1 MNQHSLDARSKGQP
15 DSLFLYTKSKSL
27 AALSVQDVMPTI
39 GHRDSLSPTTNLAA
53 AGSLNRSLT
62 LWNSLTI
69 GFATVSP
76 VAGLYAIIGVQTVVT
91 GGGWFGALALCLVM
105 QLLVATV
112 YAELSSQI
120 PIAGGAYK
128 WARQLGGVTAGK
140 YAGVIYVSSTVAM
153 LTTTAYTGGVWLAI
167 FFGSGSGGGGTLVIW
182 GAVFLLLCAFLNL
195 VHVNVFKLV
204 ITLGVYAEIVGSFGV
219 ALLLFFFFR
228 QHPFSELFQHL
239 GTGTAP
245 SQTAAFLAA
254 LAISGWAFIGFD
266 ACSTIAEETHNP
278 KRMVPRAI
286 FLSLCM
292 VGMVVLFNSAALTLS
307 FNRDTLVNT
316 SATSDPVTPVIVS
329 SFGSWAEEPFLA
341 IVMIAFLACGASM
354 VQYTSRIVYSMAREG
369 NMPMMFSRL
378 TASKIPRNAVICVVL
393 LAGLGLLFG
402 LNDGAVA
409 TVIAFGTGGLYAM
422 FTMTTGV
429 GLFTRLTGRWS
440 PALGEL
446 KLGVWGLVINV
457 AAFLWSLFEFV
468 NIAWP
473 RAYAVSSNAP
483 WWQLWAVPLVLGSI
497 LSVTTLYVL
506 ITHVRRDSSIELID
520 AEKKVE

>member
-1 MNQHSLDARSKGQP
+1 MLIK
-15 DSLFLYTKSKSL
+15 DSPETDLPATATS
-27 AALSVQDVMPTI
+27 
-39 GHRDSLSPTTNLAA
+39 SPEK
-53 AGSLNRSLT
+53 LNRSLS

-105 QLLVATV
+105 QMLVATV

-128 WARQLGGVTAGK
+128 WARQLGGATTGK
-140 YAGVIYVSSTVAM
+140 YAGVIYVSSTIAM
-153 LTTTAYTGGVWLAI
+153 LTTTAYTGGVWLAL
-167 FFGSGSGGGGTLVIW
+167 FFGFGSEGGLTLVIW
-182 GAVFLLLCAFLNL
+182 GAVFLLLCMVLNL

-228 QHPFSELFQHL
+228 QHSFSELFQHL

-254 LAISGWAFIGFD
+254 LAIAGWAFIGFD

-292 VGMVVLFNSAALTLS
+292 VGGVVLFNSAALTLS
-307 FNRDTLVNT
+307 FDRDTLLT
-316 SATSDPVTPVIVS
+316 ASATSDPVTPVIAS
-329 SFGSWAEEPFLA
+329 SFGAWAEAPFLA

-369 NMPMMFSRL
+369 NMPMTFSL
-378 TASKIPRNAVICVVL
+378 VTASKIPRNAVICVVL

-422 FTMTTGV
+422 FAMTTGV
-429 GLFTRLTGRWS
+429 GLYTRLTGRWN
-440 PALGEL
+440 PALGAL
-446 KLGVWGLVINV
+446 KLGVWGLMINTI
-457 AAFLWSLFEFV
+457 AFIWSVFEFV

-473 RAYAVSSNAP
+473 RAYAVSPNAP

-497 LSVTTLYVL
+497 LCIATPYIL
-506 ITHVRRDSSIELID
+506 ISNNRRS
-520 AEKKVE
+520 

>member
-1 MNQHSLDARSKGQP
+1 MLIKESLD
-15 DSLFLYTKSKSL
+15 
-27 AALSVQDVMPTI
+27 
-39 GHRDSLSPTTNLAA
+39 TNLPDTAT
-53 AGSLNRSLT
+53 SSPEKLNRSLT

-128 WARQLGGVTAGK
+128 WARQLGGATTGR
-140 YAGVIYVSSTVAM
+140 YAGVIYVSSTIAM
-153 LTTTAYTGGVWLAI
+153 LTTTAYTGGVWLAL
-167 FFGSGSGGGGTLVIW
+167 FFGFDSGGGISLVLW
-182 GAVFLLLCAFLNL
+182 GVVFLLVCTLFNL
-195 VHVNVFKLV
+195 AHVNVFKLV
-204 ITLGVYAEIVGSFGV
+204 ISLGVYAEVVGSFGV

-228 QHPFSELFQHL
+228 QHGVSELFEHL

-245 SQTAAFLAA
+245 SQTAAFFAA

-292 VGMVVLFNSAALTLS
+292 VGGVVLFNSSALTLS
-307 FNRDTLVNT
+307 FNRDTLAHT
-316 SATSDPVTPVIVS
+316 SATSDPVTPVIAS
-329 SFGSWAEEPFLA
+329 NFGAWAEAPFLA

-369 NMPMMFSRL
+369 NMPLTFSRV
-378 TASKIPRNAVICVVL
+378 TASKIPRNAVVCVVL

-422 FTMTTGV
+422 FAMTTGV
-429 GLFTRLTGRWS
+429 GLYTRLTGRWN

-446 KLGVWGLVINV
+446 KLGGWGLAINV

-468 NIAWP
+468 NISWP
-473 RAYAVSSNAP
+473 RVYAVSPDAP

-497 LSVTTLYVL
+497 LSVTTLYIL
-506 ITHVRRDSSIELID
+506 INKIRRN
-520 AEKKVE
+520 

>member
-1 MNQHSLDARSKGQP
+1 MHFHSKVLADQSDMLSRQGRRS
-15 DSLFLYTKSKSL
+15 DS
-27 AALSVQDVMPTI
+27 ALSNTAT
-39 GHRDSLSPTTNLAA
+39 SSP
-53 AGSLNRSLT
+53 LNRSLT

-105 QLLVATV
+105 QMLVATV

-128 WARQLGGVTAGK
+128 WARQLGGATAGK
-140 YAGVIYVSSTVAM
+140 YAGVIYVSSTIAM
-153 LTTTAYTGGVWLAI
+153 LTTTAYTGGVWLAL
-167 FFGSGSGGGGTLVIW
+167 FFGIGSEGGITLVLW
-182 GAVFLLLCAFLNL
+182 GAVFLVICTVLNL
-195 VHVNVFKLV
+195 VHVNVFKRV

-219 ALLLFFFFR
+219 ALLLFLFFR
-228 QHPFSELFQHL
+228 QHGFSELFEHL
-239 GTGTAP
+239 GTGSAP

-278 KRMVPRAI
+278 KRMVPRSI

-292 VGMVVLFNSAALTLS
+292 VGGVVLFNSAALTLS
-307 FNRDTLVNT
+307 FNRDTLVHT
-316 SATSDPVTPVIVS
+316 SATSDPVTPVIAS
-329 SFGSWAEEPFLA
+329 NFGAWAEAPFLA

-369 NMPMMFSRL
+369 NMPMVFSL
-378 TASKIPRNAVICVVL
+378 VTASKIPRKAVICVVL

-422 FTMTTGV
+422 FAMTTGV
-429 GLFTRLTGRWS
+429 GLYTRITGRWN

-446 KLGVWGLVINV
+446 RLGAWGLAINV

-473 RAYAVSSNAP
+473 RVYAVSSDAP
-483 WWQLWAVPLVLGSI
+483 WWQLWAVPLVLGSM
-497 LSVTTLYVL
+497 LSVTTL
-506 ITHVRRDSSIELID
+506 HVVMKRLLRERIQKNPLEGISPI
-520 AEKKVE
+520 

>member
-1 MNQHSLDARSKGQP
+1 MLIKKSLDTDLPATASTGGE
-15 DSLFLYTKSKSL
+15 T
-27 AALSVQDVMPTI
+27 
-39 GHRDSLSPTTNLAA
+39 
-53 AGSLNRSLT
+53 LNRSLS

-105 QLLVATV
+105 QMLVATV

-128 WARQLGGVTAGK
+128 WARQLGGAITGK
-140 YAGVIYVSSTVAM
+140 YAGVIYVSSTIAM

-167 FFGSGSGGGGTLVIW
+167 FFGFDSRGGITLVIW
-182 GAVFLLLCAFLNL
+182 GAIFLVICTVLNL

-219 ALLLFFFFR
+219 ALLLFLFFR
-228 QHPFSELFQHL
+228 QHSFSELFQHL

-245 SQTAAFLAA
+245 SQTTAFLAA
-254 LAISGWAFIGFD
+254 LAIAGWAFIGFD

-292 VGMVVLFNSAALTLS
+292 VGGVVLFNSAALTLS

-316 SATSDPVTPVIVS
+316 SATSDPVTPVIAS
-329 SFGSWAEEPFLA
+329 NFGAWAEAPFLA

-369 NMPMMFSRL
+369 NMPVALSRV
-378 TASKIPRNAVICVVL
+378 TASKIPRNAVVFVVL

-422 FTMTTGV
+422 FAMTTGV
-429 GLFTRLTGRWS
+429 GLYTRLTGRWN

-446 KLGVWGLVINV
+446 KLGTWGLVINTV
-457 AAFLWSLFEFV
+457 AFLWSLFEFV

-473 RAYAVSSNAP
+473 RAYAVAPNAP

-497 LSVTTLYVL
+497 LSVTTLNVL
-506 ITHVRRDSSIELID
+506 ISKVRRN
-520 AEKKVE
+520 

>member
-1 MNQHSLDARSKGQP
+1 MVNHEIP
-15 DSLFLYTKSKSL
+15 DN
-27 AALSVQDVMPTI
+27 
-39 GHRDSLSPTTNLAA
+39 DSSATATSTSETLQ
-53 AGSLNRSLT
+53 RSLT

-91 GGGWFGALALCLVM
+91 GGGWFPALALCLVM

-128 WARQLGGVTAGK
+128 WARQLGGTITGT
-140 YAGVIYVSSTVAM
+140 YAGAIYVSSTIAM

-167 FFGSGSGGGGTLVIW
+167 FFGSGGGTTGVSLVIW
-182 GAVFLLLCAFLNL
+182 GAVFLLVCTILNL
-195 VHVNVFKLV
+195 IHVSVFKFL
-204 ITLGVYAEIVGSFGV
+204 ISLGVYAEIIGSFGV

-228 QHPFSELFQHL
+228 QHDFSELFTHL

-266 ACSTIAEETHNP
+266 ACSTIAEETHEP

-292 VGMVVLFNSAALTLS
+292 VGSVVLFNSAALTLS
-307 FNRDTLVNT
+307 FNRETLQQT
-316 SATSDPVTPVIVS
+316 SAVSDPVTPVIVAN
-329 SFGSWAEEPFLA
+329 FGAWAETPFLA
-341 IVMIAFLACGASM
+341 IVMIAFLACGSSM
-354 VQYTSRIVYSMAREG
+354 VQYTSRIVFSMAREG
-369 NMPMMFSRL
+369 SMPAVLSRV
-378 TASKIPRNAVICVVL
+378 TSAGAPHNAVLFTVL
-393 LAGLGLLFG
+393 LATLGLLFG
-402 LNDGAVA
+402 LNDEAVA
-409 TVIAFGTGGLYAM
+409 TVLAFGTGGLYAM

-429 GLFTRLTGRWS
+429 GLYTRLTGRWDPS
-440 PALGEL
+440 LGEL
-446 KLGVWGLVINV
+446 KLGTWGFLINI
-457 AAFLWSLFEFV
+457 AAFLWSVFEFL

-473 RAYAVSSNAP
+473 RPYATSPNAP

-497 LSVTTLYVL
+497 LTVTTLYIL
-506 ITHVRRDSSIELID
+506 IGSNESSSHPEK
-520 AEKKVE
+520 AEPG

>member
-1 MNQHSLDARSKGQP
+1 MLMKESPGTVLPATATSTP
-15 DSLFLYTKSKSL
+15 DT
-27 AALSVQDVMPTI
+27 
-39 GHRDSLSPTTNLAA
+39 
-53 AGSLNRSLT
+53 LNRSLS

-105 QLLVATV
+105 QMLVATV

-140 YAGVIYVSSTVAM
+140 YAGVIYVSSTIAM
-153 LTTTAYTGGVWLAI
+153 LTTTAYTGGVWLAL
-167 FFGSGSGGGGTLVIW
+167 FFGSGSGGGVTLVIW
-182 GAVFLLLCAFLNL
+182 GAVFLLLCTFLNL

-204 ITLGVYAEIVGSFGV
+204 ITLGVYEEIFGSFGV

-228 QHPFSELFQHL
+228 QHSFSELFQHL

-286 FLSLCM
+286 FLSLSM
-292 VGMVVLFNSAALTLS
+292 VGGVVLFNSAALTLS
-307 FNRDTLVNT
+307 FNRDALQNT
-316 SATSDPVTPVIVS
+316 SATSDPVTPVIAS
-329 SFGSWAEEPFLA
+329 SFGAWAETPFLA

-369 NMPMMFSRL
+369 NMPLMFSRV
-378 TASKIPRNAVICVVL
+378 TVSKIPRNAVICVVL

-422 FTMTTGV
+422 FAMTTGV
-429 GLFTRLTGRWS
+429 GLYTRLTGRWN

-446 KLGVWGLVINV
+446 KLGVWGLAINV
-457 AAFLWSLFEFV
+457 AAFFWSLFEFV
-468 NIAWP
+468 NISWP
-473 RAYAVSSNAP
+473 RAYAVSPGAP

-497 LSVTTLYVL
+497 LGVTTLYVL
-506 ITHVRRDSSIELID
+506 ISHVRRGSSIESFD
-520 AEKKVE
+520 AEKNVE

>member
-1 MNQHSLDARSKGQP
+1 MLINASP
-15 DSLFLYTKSKSL
+15 DTDLPATATS
-27 AALSVQDVMPTI
+27 
-39 GHRDSLSPTTNLAA
+39 SPET
-53 AGSLNRSLT
+53 LNRSLT

-105 QLLVATV
+105 QMLVATV

-128 WARQLGGVTAGK
+128 WARQLGGATAGK
-140 YAGVIYVSSTVAM
+140 YAGVIYVSSTIAM
-153 LTTTAYTGGVWLAI
+153 LTTTAYTGGVWLAL
-167 FFGSGSGGGGTLVIW
+167 FFGFDSAGGITLVIW
-182 GAVFLLLCAFLNL
+182 GAVFLVVCTVLNL
-195 VHVNVFKLV
+195 VHVNVFKMV

-228 QHPFSELFQHL
+228 QHGFSELFEHL

-292 VGMVVLFNSAALTLS
+292 VGGVVLFNSAALTLS

-316 SATSDPVTPVIVS
+316 SATSDPVTPVIAS
-329 SFGSWAEEPFLA
+329 SFGAWAEAPFLA

-369 NMPMMFSRL
+369 NMPMVFSRV
-378 TASKIPRNAVICVVL
+378 TASKIPRNAVLCVVL

-422 FTMTTGV
+422 FAMTTGV
-429 GLFTRLTGRWS
+429 GLYTRLTGRWN

-446 KLGVWGLVINV
+446 KLGSWGLAINV

-473 RAYAVSSNAP
+473 RVYAVAPDAP

-497 LSVTTLYVL
+497 LSVTTLYIVMNRIL
-506 ITHVRRDSSIELID
+506 RERHQMNPLKGISPR
-520 AEKKVE
+520 

>member
-1 MNQHSLDARSKGQP
+1 MLIKESLDSDLPITA
-15 DSLFLYTKSKSL
+15 
-27 AALSVQDVMPTI
+27 
-39 GHRDSLSPTTNLAA
+39 TTGAET
-53 AGSLNRSLT
+53 LNRSLS

-105 QLLVATV
+105 QMLVATV

-128 WARQLGGVTAGK
+128 WARQLGGATTGK
-140 YAGVIYVSSTVAM
+140 YAGVIYVSSTIAM
-153 LTTTAYTGGVWLAI
+153 LTTTAYTGGVWLAL
-167 FFGSGSGGGGTLVIW
+167 FFGFESGGGLTLVMW
-182 GAVFLLLCAFLNL
+182 GAIFLLLCTLLNL
-195 VHVNVFKLV
+195 AHVNVFKLV
-204 ITLGVYAEIVGSFGV
+204 ISLGVYAEIVGSFGV

-228 QHPFSELFQHL
+228 QHSFSELFQHL

-292 VGMVVLFNSAALTLS
+292 VGGVVLFNSAALTLS
-307 FNRDTLVNT
+307 FDRATLLT
-316 SATSDPVTPVIVS
+316 ASATSDPVTPVIAS
-329 SFGSWAEEPFLA
+329 NFGAWAEAPFLA

-369 NMPMMFSRL
+369 NMPLMFSQV
-378 TASKIPRNAVICVVL
+378 TASKIPRNAVLCVVL

-409 TVIAFGTGGLYAM
+409 TIIAFGTGGLYAM
-422 FTMTTGV
+422 FAMTTGV
-429 GLFTRLTGRWS
+429 GLYTRLTGRWN

-446 KLGVWGLVINV
+446 KLGGLGLAINV
-457 AAFLWSLFEFV
+457 TAFLWSLFEFV

-473 RAYAVSSNAP
+473 RAYAVAPDAP

-497 LSVTTLYVL
+497 LGVTTVHIL
-506 ITHVRRDSSIELID
+506 INKISRH
-520 AEKKVE
+520 